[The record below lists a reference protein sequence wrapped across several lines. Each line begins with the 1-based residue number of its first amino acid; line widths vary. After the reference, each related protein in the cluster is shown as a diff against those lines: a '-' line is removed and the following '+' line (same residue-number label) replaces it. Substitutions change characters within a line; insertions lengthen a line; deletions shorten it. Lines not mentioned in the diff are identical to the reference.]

1 MKEKKTP
8 SIVTGHLKF
17 IFERV
22 NTSESIH
29 ENLRFFILC
38 QWKEFKTGTK
48 LANIL
53 YLVSSGGNHS
63 LKLQVTIE
71 RDCNEPFI

>member
-1 MKEKKTP
+1 MKEKKTL
-8 SIVTGHLKF
+8 SIFTGHLKF

-22 NTSESIH
+22 NGSESIRKNVH
-29 ENLRFFILC
+29 FFILC
-38 QWKEFKTGTK
+38 QWEEFKTGTK

-53 YLVSSGGNHS
+53 FLVSSGGNHS
-63 LKLQVTIE
+63 LKLQVAIE